1 MMLEK
6 NKKIVLNGRDA
17 LEILANIEF
26 MLISLHKMGSYYAD
40 KPVEDYRKTTTDFID
55 NEKITQR
62 LAEVRKLITKNF
74 DSTLGDDDMDDIERH
89 LNKINFW
96 TPKKA

>member
-1 MMLEK
+1 MLEK

-62 LAEVRKLITKNF
+62 LAEVRKMITKNF
-74 DSTLGDDDMDDIERH
+74 DSTLGDDDMDDKERH
-89 LNKINFW
+89 LSKINFW